1 MYNSL
6 IKNGGLM
13 NNNLEL
19 RAIASKIKL
28 VAFDVDGVM
37 TDGSLTF
44 LEDGREIK
52 TYNAKDGLG
61 VVMLG
66 KAGIITSIIT
76 ARDNN
81 VVKVRAEVLNIKEL
95 YMGQKDKVQAL
106 KELMEKYNLNDDEI
120 AYMGDDLPDIC
131 VLEKVGLKS
140 CPKDAVEE
148 VKNVCNFISN
158 YNGGKG
164 AVREL
169 CNFIL
174 KSKNITYD
182 MISKPTQQ

>member
-1 MYNSL
+1 MIND
-6 IKNGGLM
+6 I
-13 NNNLEL
+13 EL
-19 RAIASKIKL
+19 KEIASKIKL
-28 VAFDVDGVM
+28 VAFDVDGVL

-66 KAGIITSIIT
+66 KAQIITSIIT

-81 VVKVRAEVLNIKEL
+81 VVKLRANQIDIKEL
-95 YMGQKDKVQAL
+95 YMGQKNKVLAL
-106 KELMEKYNLNDDEI
+106 NELCKKYNLKKEEV

-131 VLEKVGLKS
+131 VLKEVGLS
-140 CPKDAVEE
+140 CCPADAVYE
-148 VKNVCNFISN
+148 VQTICNFISTKK
-158 YNGGKG
+158 GGKG

-169 CNFIL
+169 CDFIL
-174 KSKNITYD
+174 DSQNITYE
-182 MISKPTQQ
+182 MLLNPTKQ

>member
-1 MYNSL
+1 MKHNIELKS
-6 IKNGGLM
+6 IAKN
-13 NNNLEL
+13 
-19 RAIASKIKL
+19 IKL

-61 VVMLG
+61 IVMLG

-76 ARDNN
+76 ARTNGT
-81 VVKVRAEVLNIKEL
+81 VEHRAQILNIQEL
-95 YMGQKDKVQAL
+95 HMGQKNKIETLEKLIQ
-106 KELMEKYNLNDDEI
+106 KYNLKKEEI
-120 AYMGDDLPDIC
+120 AYMGDDLPDLC
-131 VLEKVGLKS
+131 VLREVGLKC

-148 VKNVCNFISN
+148 VKEVCNFISN
-158 YNGGKG
+158 YDGGKG

-169 CNFIL
+169 CDFIL
-174 KSKNITYD
+174 KSKNLNYD
-182 MISKPTQQ
+182 LINKPSQQ

>member
-1 MYNSL
+1 
-6 IKNGGLM
+6 M

-19 RAIASKIKL
+19 VAQASKIKL

-61 VVMLG
+61 VVMLA

-76 ARDNN
+76 ARNNN
-81 VVKVRAEVLNIKEL
+81 VVKLRAEQIDIKEL
-95 YMGQKDKVQAL
+95 YMGQKNKVLAL
-106 KELMEKYNLNDDEI
+106 KELCEKYNLKTNEV

-131 VLEKVGLKS
+131 VLKEVGLS
-140 CPKDAVEE
+140 CCPNDAVFE
-148 VKNVCNFISN
+148 VKNVCNFISEKK
-158 YNGGKG
+158 GGRG

-169 CNFIL
+169 CDFIL
-174 KSKNITYD
+174 KSQKITYEQLLN
-182 MISKPTQQ
+182 PTKQ

>member
-1 MYNSL
+1 MS
-6 IKNGGLM
+6 
-13 NNNLEL
+13 NLEL
-19 RAIASKIKL
+19 RTIANKIKL

-61 VVMLG
+61 IVMLG
-66 KAGIITSIIT
+66 KAQVVTSIIT

-81 VVKVRAEVLNIKEL
+81 VVKLRAQQLDIKEL
-95 YMGQKDKVQAL
+95 YMGQKNKVLAL
-106 KELMEKYNLNDDEI
+106 KELCEKYNITTDEV

-131 VLEKVGLKS
+131 VLKEVGLKC
-140 CPKDAVEE
+140 CPKDAIVE
-148 VKNVCNFISN
+148 VKKECNFISDFG
-158 YNGGKG
+158 GGKG

-169 CNFIL
+169 CDFIL
-174 KSKNITYD
+174 ESKNITYD
-182 MISKPTQQ
+182 SLLKPTKQ

>member
-1 MYNSL
+1 MD
-6 IKNGGLM
+6 
-13 NNNLEL
+13 NNLEL
-19 RAIASKIKL
+19 KAIASKIKL

-61 VVMLG
+61 VVMLS
-66 KAGIITSIIT
+66 KAGLITSIIT

-81 VVKVRAEVLNIKEL
+81 VVKVRAGQIDIKEL
-95 YMGQKDKVQAL
+95 YMGQKNKVLAL
-106 KELMEKYNLNDDEI
+106 QELCKKYKLDLSQV

-131 VLEKVGLKS
+131 VLREVALKC
-140 CPKDAVEE
+140 CPQDAVKQ
-148 VKNVCNFISN
+148 VKQECNFVSN
-158 YNGGKG
+158 FGGGKG

-169 CNFIL
+169 CDFIL
-174 KSKNITYD
+174 KAQGFDYEAL
-182 MISKPTQQ
+182 SKPSKQ

>member
-1 MYNSL
+1 
-6 IKNGGLM
+6 M
-13 NNNLEL
+13 NTKLKE
-19 RAIASKIKL
+19 IAKKIKI

-61 VVMLG
+61 VVMLSR
-66 KAGIITSIIT
+66 AGLITSIIT

-81 VVKVRAEVLNIKEL
+81 AVKLRAEMINIKEL
-95 YMGQKDKVQAL
+95 YMGQKNKLSAL
-106 KELMEKYNLNDDEI
+106 NDLAEKYSLSFDEI

-131 VLEKVGLKS
+131 VLDKVGLS
-140 CPKDAVEE
+140 CCPKDAVKLVRE
-148 VKNVCNFISN
+148 KCKFISL
-158 YNGGKG
+158 YNGGRG

-169 CNFIL
+169 CDFIL
-174 KSKNITYD
+174 DSKGLSFD
-182 MISKPTQQ
+182 MISKPSKQ

>member
-1 MYNSL
+1 MNK
-6 IKNGGLM
+6 IKDAKLLALAKN
-13 NNNLEL
+13 
-19 RAIASKIKL
+19 IKL

-44 LEDGREIK
+44 SEDGKEIK

-66 KAGIITSIIT
+66 ACDIITSIIT

-81 VVKVRAEVLNIKEL
+81 TVNHRAKILNIKEL
-95 YMGQKDKVQAL
+95 YIGQKNKVIAL
-106 KELMEKYNLNDDEI
+106 DELIQKYNLAPREI

-131 VLEKVGLKS
+131 VLERVGLKC
-140 CPKDAVEE
+140 CPNDAVDE

-158 YNGGKG
+158 YGGGKG

-169 CNFIL
+169 CDLIMDD
-174 KSKNITYD
+174 KSITFD
-182 MISKPTQQ
+182 MIKKPTRQ

>member
-1 MYNSL
+1 M
-6 IKNGGLM
+6 KN
-13 NNNLEL
+13 NFEL
-19 RAIASKIKL
+19 KEIAKNIKL

-61 VVMLG
+61 IVMLG

-81 VVKVRAEVLNIKEL
+81 VVKLRAQQLDIKEL
-95 YMGQKDKVQAL
+95 YMGQKNKVLAL
-106 KELMEKYNLNDDEI
+106 QELCEKYNLKLNEV

-131 VLEKVGLKS
+131 VLREVGLKC
-140 CPKDAVEE
+140 CPKDAVKE
-148 VKNVCNFISN
+148 VHQVCNFISN
-158 YNGGKG
+158 FKGGKG

-169 CNFIL
+169 CDFIL
-174 KSKNITYD
+174 EAQNVTYE
-182 MISKPTQQ
+182 ILCNPTKQ

>member
-1 MYNSL
+1 
-6 IKNGGLM
+6 M

-19 RAIASKIKL
+19 KELAKNIKL

-66 KAGIITSIIT
+66 RAGIITSIIT

-81 VVKVRAEVLNIKEL
+81 VAKVRAGQIDIKEL
-95 YMGQKDKVQAL
+95 YMGQKNKVLAL
-106 KELMEKYNLNDDEI
+106 QELCQKHNLELSQV

-131 VLEKVGLKS
+131 VLREVALKC
-140 CPKDAVEE
+140 CPIDAVKKVKEE
-148 VKNVCNFISN
+148 CNFISN
-158 YNGGKG
+158 FGGGKG

-169 CNFIL
+169 CDLIL
-174 KSKNITYD
+174 NSQGFDYETL
-182 MISKPTQQ
+182 SKPSKQ

>member
-1 MYNSL
+1 
-6 IKNGGLM
+6 M
-13 NNNLEL
+13 NNSKEL
-19 RAIASKIKL
+19 KEIASKIKL

-61 VVMLG
+61 VVMLS

-81 VVKVRAEVLNIKEL
+81 VVKLRAKQIDIQEL
-95 YMGQKDKVQAL
+95 YMGQKNKILAL
-106 KELMEKYNLNDDEI
+106 RELCEKYNLKPNEI

-131 VLEKVGLKS
+131 VLKEVGLS
-140 CPKDAVEE
+140 TCPNDAVKE
-148 VKNVCNFISN
+148 VKKTCNFITSKK
-158 YNGGKG
+158 GGRG

-169 CNFIL
+169 CDFIL
-174 KSKNITYD
+174 KAKNITYETLL
-182 MISKPTQQ
+182 KPTKQ

>member
-1 MYNSL
+1 MNYSPEL
-6 IKNGGLM
+6 I
-13 NNNLEL
+13 E
-19 RAIASKIKL
+19 IASKIKL

-61 VVMLG
+61 VVMLS

-81 VVKVRAEVLNIKEL
+81 VVKIRAGQIDIKEL
-95 YMGQKDKVQAL
+95 YMGQKNKVQAL
-106 KELMEKYNLNDDEI
+106 IELSKKYELDLSQI

-131 VLEKVGLKS
+131 VLQEVGLAC
-140 CPKDAVEE
+140 CPKDAIKE
-148 VKNVCNFISN
+148 VIENCNFVSKF
-158 YNGGKG
+158 NGGKG

-169 CNFIL
+169 CDFIL
-174 KSKNITYD
+174 KAQNLTYD
-182 MISKPTQQ
+182 NLLKPTKQ